1 MKKRFVLFLI
11 VAILF
16 CNVFAC
22 ADGIDLK
29 SLSNKDL
36 LSLYES
42 IRNEMSSRG
51 IISARALPEG
61 KYIVGEDI
69 LPGTYRIT
77 CTGTEGEDLSNTYSA
92 LGNAY
97 GALLGDEWGS
107 LMGSLGGA
115 MSTISEASVKIL
127 GDYGTVIKS
136 ISMKTGDVSSI
147 TLNEGT
153 ALEITDGSI
162 TIEWE

>member
-1 MKKRFVLFLI
+1 MKKSIALFLI
-11 VAILF
+11 MATLL
-16 CNVFAC
+16 CNICAC
-22 ADGIDLK
+22 ADGIDLRA
-29 SLSNKDL
+29 LPDNDL

-42 IRNEMSSRG
+42 VRSEMSTRG

-61 KYIVGEDI
+61 KYIVGTDI
-69 LPGTYRIT
+69 LPGVYRIT

-97 GALLGDEWGS
+97 GAILGDEWGS

-115 MSTISEASVKIL
+115 MSSISEASVKVL
-127 GDYGTVIKS
+127 GDYGAVLQS
-136 ISMKTGDVSSI
+136 ISMKTGDEITI
-147 TLNEGT
+147 TLKEGT
-153 ALEITDGSI
+153 ALEITDGTV